1 MNFFVVSNSLNL
13 FSTSI
18 ICCLDLPATFLKK
31 TFTETWYFSSSDF
44 NFFIAIKLSGMRFL
58 ILVADFLSRIS
69 KLLNFYEPFPS
80 VSFPLSFTEK
90 TVEGDLIKRKLKYL
104 LLRDI
109 LYIYIYILYSAIFN
123 DICIYI
129 YINIYI

>member
-31 TFTETWYFSSSDF
+31 TFTEIWYFSSSDL

-109 LYIYIYILYSAIFN
+109 LYIYVYTIFN
-123 DICIYI
+123 YIQWYMYIYI
-129 YINIYI
+129 YIYI